1 MLTMLMAHVAT
12 TEPHKT
18 KGVHDETPDPMAT
31 ELGPRMV
38 PALDCTRG
46 RVAVGL
52 RRLAATPRCSPNEG
66 SHAYPGYSGGYM
78 PAPLSGAM
86 RYKASPVIASKR
98 QVCNTKLHM

>member
-46 RVAVGL
+46 RVAVSL

-66 SHAYPGYSGGYM
+66 NPAYPGCPGGYM
-78 PAPLSGAM
+78 PAYLSGSM
-86 RYKASPVIASKR
+86 RHKAPPVIAPGR
-98 QVCNTKLHM
+98 